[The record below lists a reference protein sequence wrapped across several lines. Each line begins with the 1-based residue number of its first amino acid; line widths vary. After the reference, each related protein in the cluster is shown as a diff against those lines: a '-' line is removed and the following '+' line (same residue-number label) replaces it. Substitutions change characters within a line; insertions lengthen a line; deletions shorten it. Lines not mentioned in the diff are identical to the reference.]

1 VNGEQQNAA
10 EALAEELGKASGQA
24 GLARV
29 EQESRQ
35 EQGQRQEQ
43 PPEFGQGGARG
54 GVGVGDETLG
64 VESAMELFA
73 LGRERIGRVVAGQR
87 ELIDQ
92 ALLTLLCGG
101 HALVEGVPGVA
112 KTLAVKTLARF
123 LSLAFQRVQGTPDM
137 MPADILGTNVFSPQ
151 TNAFALHK
159 GPVFTQFLLADEINR
174 MPPRTQAALLEAME
188 ERQVTM
194 DREAHALDAYF
205 TVFATQN
212 PLEFEGTY
220 PLPEAQL
227 DRFLLKIRVG
237 YPTLAEERVVLERH
251 HASAEGKPLAQIEIE
266 PIPFAVLARARAEVA
281 AVRVEPAL
289 FDYLLAVVRRTREW
303 PAIALGASPRAAAA
317 LLLVAK
323 GYAARDGRD
332 FMLPDDVKQAALPV
346 LRHRLSLRP
355 EAELEGFDPD
365 RVIADVLAA
374 TALPK

>member
-1 VNGEQQNAA
+1 MTHQAPNSDQPQQ
-10 EALAEELGKASGQA
+10 
-24 GLARV
+24 
-29 EQESRQ
+29 
-35 EQGQRQEQ
+35 QGSDIVLQ
-43 PPEFGQGGARG
+43 
-54 GVGVGDETLG
+54 
-64 VESAMELFA
+64 LFEH
-73 LGRERIGRVVAGQR
+73 GRTQIGRIIAGQQ

-112 KTLAVKTLARF
+112 KTLAVKTLARY
-123 LSLAFQRVQGTPDM
+123 LALTFQRVQGTPDM
-137 MPADILGTNVFSPQ
+137 MPADILGTNIFSP
-151 TNAFALHK
+151 AFGDKPSSFSLHK

-174 MPPRTQAALLEAME
+174 MPPRTQAALLESME
-188 ERQVTM
+188 ERQVT
-194 DREAHALDAYF
+194 LDGDSHPLDTFF

-227 DRFLLKIRVG
+227 DRFLLKIRVT
-237 YPTLAEERVVLERH
+237 YPTLAEERSILERH
-251 HASAEGKPLAQIEIE
+251 HLSLAPKDLELRDLEPVPLE
-266 PIPFAVLARARAEVA
+266 VLTAARAQVRAVQ
-281 AVRVEPAL
+281 VEPAL
-289 FDYLLAVVRRTREW
+289 FDYLLALVRRTREW

-323 GYAARDGRD
+323 GYAAREGRD
-332 FMLPDDVKQAALPV
+332 FLIPDDVKLAAPPV

>member
-1 VNGEQQNAA
+1 MADGTGVEAA
-10 EALAEELGKASGQA
+10 EQLFAQGRTELGKVIA
-24 GLARV
+24 
-29 EQESRQ
+29 
-35 EQGQRQEQ
+35 
-43 PPEFGQGGARG
+43 GQG
-54 GVGVGDETLG
+54 
-64 VESAMELFA
+64 EL
-73 LGRERIGRVVAGQR
+73 V
-87 ELIDQ
+87 DQ

-123 LSLAFQRVQGTPDM
+123 LGLQFQRVQGTPDM
-137 MPADILGTNVFSPQ
+137 MPADILGTTVFNQ
-151 TNAFALHK
+151 RTNEFSLHK

-174 MPPRTQAALLEAME
+174 MPPRTQAALLESME

-194 DREAHALDAYF
+194 DGDAHTLDEYF

-227 DRFLLKIRVG
+227 DRFLLKIKVG
-237 YPTLAEERVVLERH
+237 YPSLADEREVLQRH
-251 HASAEGKPLAQIEIE
+251 HASVAAKDLERRELAGVDQ
-266 PIPFAVLARARAEVA
+266 ALLAAARTQVR

-289 FDYLLAVVRRTREW
+289 FDYLLAVIRRTREW
-303 PAIALGASPRAAAA
+303 PTIALGASPRAAAA

-323 GYAARDGRD
+323 AYAAKDGRD
-332 FMLPDDVKQAALPV
+332 FLIPDDVKEAALPV